1 MFGINEMLDKVIL
14 KKELTE
20 EEKFKIL
27 RSKRIDT
34 KVVAYLMCKL
44 NNLYIEVL
52 GKYEGFLFELMPVG
66 KLQGWCWQTTES
78 AIVFLNDD
86 DYIERGNLKFDERTP
101 EYYHSWICF
110 KFDGIEYVLD
120 PCLNFLCKK
129 SDYSKIF
136 EINVKVK
143 VSAKAVREELI
154 RQVTAPKDE
163 ENSETH
169 QAFQSSMKIFLGKS
183 YDSYVESKKEEV
195 TVHGPEDVNTPLYRN
210 GAGYKIEADN
220 GKIKKLTVHYYY
232 TDC

>member
-1 MFGINEMLDKVIL
+1 MFGINEILDKVIS

-34 KVVAYLMCKL
+34 KVVEYLMNKL
-44 NNLYIEVL
+44 NNLHIEVL
-52 GKYEGFLFELMPVG
+52 GKYEGSLFELMPVG
-66 KLQGWCWQTTES
+66 KLEGWCWQTTES
-78 AIVFLNDD
+78 AIIFLNDD

-110 KFDGIEYVLD
+110 KFDGTEYVLD
-120 PCLNFLCKK
+120 PCLSFLCKK

-136 EINVKVK
+136 EIDVKGK
-143 VSAKAVREELI
+143 VSAKAVKEELI
-154 RQVTAPKDE
+154 KQITTLKE
-163 ENSETH
+163 NNSESH
-169 QAFQSSMKIFLGKS
+169 KAFQSFMKSFMGDS
-183 YDSYVESKKEEV
+183 YDSYIESKKEEV
-195 TVHGPEDVNTPLYRN
+195 TVCGPEDVNTPLYRN
-210 GAGYKIEADN
+210 GAGYRTEIEN

>member
-1 MFGINEMLDKVIL
+1 MFGTNEILDKVIS

-34 KVVAYLMCKL
+34 KVVEYLMNKL
-44 NNLYIEVL
+44 NNLHIEVL
-52 GKYEGFLFELMPVG
+52 GKYEGSLFELMPVG
-66 KLQGWCWQTTES
+66 KLEGWCWQTTES

-86 DYIERGNLKFDERTP
+86 DYIERGNLRFDERTP

-110 KFDGIEYVLD
+110 KFDGTEYVFD
-120 PCLNFLCKK
+120 PCLSFLCKK

-136 EINVKVK
+136 EIDVKGK

-154 RQVTAPKDE
+154 RQVTTHKKEDK
-163 ENSETH
+163 SEAH
-169 QAFQSSMKIFLGKS
+169 QAFQSFMKSLIGES
-183 YDSYVESKKEEV
+183 YDSCMESKKKEV

-210 GAGYKIEADN
+210 GAGYKTEIEN
-220 GKIKKLTVHYYY
+220 GKVKKLTVHYYY